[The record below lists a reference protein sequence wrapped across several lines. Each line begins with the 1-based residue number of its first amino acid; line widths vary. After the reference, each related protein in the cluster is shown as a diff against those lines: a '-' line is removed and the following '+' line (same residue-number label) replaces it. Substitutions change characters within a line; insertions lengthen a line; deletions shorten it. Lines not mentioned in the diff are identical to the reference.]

1 MRVRESFG
9 LKFPDEL
16 KENGSAR
23 IDTDSITTARVDV
36 DDRVKTEGAWLG
48 KAVTIKEP
56 PTANAIKLA
65 HTIETM

>member
-9 LKFPDEL
+9 LKFPDEF

-36 DDRVKTEGAWLG
+36 DDTVKTKGAWLG
-48 KAVTIKEP
+48 EAVTIKEF
-56 PTANAIKLA
+56 PTANAIKPA